1 MSVGEERGDV
11 SQTLPGRADLHSHT
25 IHSDGVLT
33 PEQLVRKAHSVG
45 IAVLSITDHDNVAA
59 LDEAGECGKPLGVDI
74 VPGLELSASLG
85 DKDIHILAYLFDP
98 KNERLNEY
106 LEFFRRERL
115 KRAERIVRKLNQINI
130 PLKLDAVLDQAGIG
144 SVGRPHIASALVVGG
159 HIGSYHEAFEKY
171 IGVGAPAYEKKYQVS
186 PQEAVR
192 LVALAGGVSFFA
204 HPGKYTTEA
213 DLVQLINVG
222 LDGIEVVHP
231 SHSPSMQAHYRRL
244 ANQYFLLESGG
255 SDFHGGRKNDD
266 AVFGS
271 YTVPLHVVEEMRRR
285 CFRSHR

>member
-1 MSVGEERGDV
+1 MIETEERAEGA
-11 SQTLPGRADLHSHT
+11 SPAQERADLHSHT
-25 IHSDGVLT
+25 TYSDGALT
-33 PEQLVRKAHSVG
+33 PEQLVRKARSVG
-45 IAVLSITDHDNVAA
+45 ITTLAITDHDNVGA
-59 LDEAGECGKPLGVDI
+59 LPEATECGRSVGVDI
-74 VPGLELSASLG
+74 IAGLELSATLG
-85 DKDIHILAYLFDP
+85 DKDVHILAYLFDP
-98 KNERLNEY
+98 TNERLLEY

-115 KRAERIVRKLNQINI
+115 KRAERMVKKLNQLNI
-130 PLKLDAVLDQAGIG
+130 PVTLESVLDHAGIG
-144 SVGRPHIASALVVGG
+144 SVGRPHVAGALLTGG
-159 HIGSYHEAFEKY
+159 YISSYHEAFDRY

-231 SHSPSMQAHYRRL
+231 SHSPTMQQHYRRL

-266 AVFGS
+266 TVFGAF
-271 YTVPLHVVEEMRRR
+271 TVPMRVVEEMRRR
-285 CFRSHR
+285 CFRNLR